1 MLYIADSDNHV
12 VRAYDLDSGEM
23 QVVAGTF
30 EEGTSED
37 GISALEMPLNRPHGI
52 DVAPDGTLLI
62 ADTYNHR
69 VLRIAP

>member
-1 MLYIADSDNHV
+1 
-12 VRAYDLDSGEM
+12 M

-69 VLRIAP
+69 ILRIAP